1 MNRAADT
8 SVFKYIAAGLLSGI
22 LYMLVKSVKTSLS
35 DIATL
40 ADTAVYLL
48 PYLFMSICVPMTVTG
63 AVTFFAGRRRV
74 MLLEYLSMLVF
85 FIVSAILIT
94 LSPDRTMLTP
104 RIVTVIVG
112 LFMTSS
118 LFTVFD
124 RK

>member
-1 MNRAADT
+1 MFDT
-8 SVFKYIAAGLLSGI
+8 HYDLLTIAYKA
-22 LYMLVKSVKTSLS
+22 
-35 DIATL
+35 
-40 ADTAVYLL
+40 YL
-48 PYLFMSICVPMTVTG
+48 TG
-63 AVTFFAGRRRV
+63 DYAGRRRV